1 MSPFI
6 AAARRTDRAHPAI
19 APIRS
24 QVVSPASQAS
34 QWVANSALLPLPR
47 TSGSRLARWARLA
60 YLRLCRRLGGLRACS
75 RYPGM

>member
-1 MSPFI
+1 MSHFI

-19 APIRS
+19 AP
-24 QVVSPASQAS
+24 VSPASQAS
-34 QWVANSALLPLPR
+34 QWAANSALLPLPR